1 MLENLFS
8 VLNSGQN
15 AEVLQEFF
23 LEVFTLDFLEVE
35 ISLQAVVELLLLG
48 EELVCYLNDWII
60 VPKTVR
66 ILVGTQLVR
75 NETFKVVLNIED
87 ELLLQKGLLQQNG
100 LDVEDVDQVR
110 DAEHEPDL
118 RQLLL
123 DDLLIEFI
131 FNHDYL

>member
-35 ISLQAVVELLLLG
+35 ISLQAVVELLLLR
-48 EELVCYLNDWII
+48 EELVCDLNDWII